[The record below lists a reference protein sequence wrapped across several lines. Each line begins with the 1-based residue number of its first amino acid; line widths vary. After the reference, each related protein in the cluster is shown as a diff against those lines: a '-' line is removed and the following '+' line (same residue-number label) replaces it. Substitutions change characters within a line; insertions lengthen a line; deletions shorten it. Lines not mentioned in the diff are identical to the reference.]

1 MGNEIDLTGKQ
12 IGNYRLI
19 AELTKN
25 FSIVVYLAQ
34 HIFLDRRFV
43 VLKLLHTALHA
54 PEKQKRESFFQEASF
69 LDRFK
74 HPFILPLV
82 DAGLFEDM
90 PYVMTE
96 YAPNGSLKD
105 RLARQFPAP
114 LPLEET
120 LTILLQVGQAVQ
132 FLHDHNVVH
141 CDLKPANILF
151 NARCEALLAD
161 FGFALTLTAPVLR
174 QERAPG
180 TLHYIAPEKF
190 DGIINREGDQYGL
203 GCIAYELVTGQ
214 RPFVDLSIRGVMLK
228 HKTEEPVPPTRINPQ
243 VPSSIEQAILKAMA
257 KEPTARH
264 ANVTAFL
271 AALGLPVS
279 PVAPL
284 TPLSAHR
291 HVPMATL
298 STSIASNE
306 AHTGDEGEKSSEQWL
321 DEASVHYEARRFPQA
336 LAAYEAALLLD
347 PDEAYIYIGKGLV
360 LCELALYEQALAS
373 FEHAITLDPADA
385 YAYVCMGLALRM
397 LGNYEQALDTYQHA
411 IALDHS
417 DAAAYLGK
425 ALTLEQ
431 MAQFEQALQAC
442 EEALEWA
449 SNDITAWQH
458 KGDILQRLDRAQE
471 AQQAYEKARQLS
483 AIAQAAQSMP

>member
-1 MGNEIDLTGKQ
+1 MGKEIDLTGKQ
-12 IGNYRLI
+12 VGNYRLI

-34 HIFLDRRFV
+34 HIFLEHRFV

-54 PEKQKRESFFQEASF
+54 SEQEKRASFFQEAAF

-74 HPFILPLV
+74 HPFILPLMDV
-82 DAGLFEDM
+82 GLFDDM

-114 LPLEET
+114 LPLEEA
-120 LTILLQVGQAVQ
+120 LSILWQVGQAVQ
-132 FLHDHNVVH
+132 YLHDHDVVH

-151 NARCEALLAD
+151 NARGDALLAD
-161 FGFALTLTAPVLR
+161 FGFAQTLTAPVVR

-203 GCIAYELVTGQ
+203 GCIAYELLTGQ

-228 HKTEEPVPPTRINPQ
+228 HKTEEPVPPTQLNPQ
-243 VPSSIEQAILKAMA
+243 VPTAIEQAILKAMA
-257 KEPTARH
+257 KEPAARH
-264 ANVTAFL
+264 ANVAAFL
-271 AALGLPVS
+271 AALGLSASPVS
-279 PVAPL
+279 PAS
-284 TPLSAHR
+284 PLSTH
-291 HVPMATL
+291 HD
-298 STSIASNE
+298 ASDE
-306 AHTGDEGEKSSEQWL
+306 AQADGEGAKTGAQWL
-321 DEASVHYEARRFPQA
+321 DEASAHYDAGRFPQA

-347 PDEAYIYIGKGLV
+347 PEDAYSHIGKGLV
-360 LCELALYEQALAS
+360 LCALALHKQALAS
-373 FEHAITLDPADA
+373 FEQALALDPTDA
-385 YAYVCMGLALRM
+385 YAYVCMGLVLRT
-397 LGNYEQALDTYQHA
+397 LGNYQQALDAYQQA
-411 IALDHS
+411 IVRDYS

-431 MAQFEQALQAC
+431 MALYEQALQAC
-442 EEALEWA
+442 EEALEWN
-449 SNDITAWQH
+449 SSDITAWQH
-458 KGDILQRLDRAQE
+458 KGDILQHLDRPQE
-471 AQQAYEKARQLS
+471 AQQAHEKARQLS
-483 AIAQAAQSMP
+483 AIASASAQAIAL

>member
-1 MGNEIDLTGKQ
+1 MGNEIDLIGKQ
-12 IGNYRLI
+12 LGNYRLI

-54 PEKQKRESFFQEASF
+54 PEKRESFFQEASF
-69 LDRFK
+69 LDRLK

-82 DAGLFEDM
+82 DVGLFEDM

-132 FLHDHNVVH
+132 YLHDHNVAH

-151 NARCEALLAD
+151 NARREALLAD
-161 FGFALTLTAPVLR
+161 FGFALTLTAPILR

-190 DGIINREGDQYGL
+190 DGIISREGDQYSL

-228 HKTEEPVPPTRINPQ
+228 HKTEEPVPPTRINRQ
-243 VPSSIEQAILKAMA
+243 IPSSIEQAILKAMA

-271 AALGLPVS
+271 AALGLPAS
-279 PVAPL
+279 PV
-284 TPLSAHR
+284 SAHQ
-291 HVPMATL
+291 HAPAAML
-298 STSIASNE
+298 STSIASDK

-321 DEASVHYEARRFPQA
+321 DEADVHYEAGRFPQA

-347 PDEAYIYIGKGLV
+347 PGEAYTHTGKGLV

-373 FEHAITLDPADA
+373 FERAITLDPTDA
-385 YAYVCMGLALRM
+385 YAYVCTGLALRM

-458 KGDILQRLDRAQE
+458 KGDILQQLDRPQE
-471 AQQAYEKARQLS
+471 AQQAYEKARQLA
-483 AIAQAAQSMP
+483 AIAQAAQRMP